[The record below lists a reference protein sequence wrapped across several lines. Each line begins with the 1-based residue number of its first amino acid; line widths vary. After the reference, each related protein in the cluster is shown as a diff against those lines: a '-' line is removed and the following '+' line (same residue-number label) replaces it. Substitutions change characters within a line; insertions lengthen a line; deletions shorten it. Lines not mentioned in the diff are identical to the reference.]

1 MEVASKVSGQA
12 VAQASSQS
20 TKRQSAPEVGQNLPT
35 VEEVRVKAAPR
46 VPEFEAKDLTKA
58 LEELRSYV
66 EGLGRNLSFRQD
78 DSIDRSIITV
88 RDESTQQVVRQIPN
102 EEVVAIARQIREN
115 LQEVRAGMFLDDK
128 A

>member
-35 VEEVRVKAAPR
+35 VEEVRVKAAPK
-46 VPEFEAKDLTKA
+46 VPEFEANDLTKA

-115 LQEVRAGMFLDDK
+115 LQEVRAGMLLDDK

>member
-1 MEVASKVSGQA
+1 
-12 VAQASSQS
+12 
-20 TKRQSAPEVGQNLPT
+20 
-35 VEEVRVKAAPR
+35 
-46 VPEFEAKDLTKA
+46 
-58 LEELRSYV
+58 
-66 EGLGRNLSFRQD
+66 LGRNLSFRQD

-115 LQEVRAGMFLDDK
+115 LQEVRAGMLLDDK